1 MDVPFE
7 EIEQVDIGDQETFV
21 PRVSLAMAV
30 RMTGGLEGD
39 TPHARGHRTVQRQ
52 QTASRR
58 RIGWSCALLPTC
70 RGGASRDGGG
80 DHDQAA
86 GGYMHIRVPHTKA
99 ARQQF
104 MHVTSTSPP
113 PEVQVRDQ
121 HTIIR
126 WKQDRKT
133 VATKIVHHRH
143 GVLGM
148 WIEARLLGPEA
159 PSGAQGAH
167 P

>member
-1 MDVPFE
+1 M
-7 EIEQVDIGDQETFV
+7 Q
-21 PRVSLAMAV
+21 
-30 RMTGGLEGD
+30 
-39 TPHARGHRTVQRQ
+39 
-52 QTASRR
+52 
-58 RIGWSCALLPTC
+58 
-70 RGGASRDGGG
+70 
-80 DHDQAA
+80 
-86 GGYMHIRVPHTKA
+86 IRVPHTKA

-104 MHVTSTSPP
+104 KHVTATSPP
-113 PEVQVRDQ
+113 PEVQVREQ

-143 GVLGM
+143 WVLGM
-148 WIEARLLGPEA
+148 WIEAHLLGPEP